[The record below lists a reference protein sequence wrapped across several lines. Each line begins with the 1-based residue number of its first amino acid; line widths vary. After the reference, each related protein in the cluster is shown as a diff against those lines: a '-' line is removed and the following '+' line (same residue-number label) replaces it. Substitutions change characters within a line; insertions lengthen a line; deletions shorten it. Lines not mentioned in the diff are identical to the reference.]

1 MRNSII
7 NDFLIK
13 PEERAEVIDSL
24 TRCSRLVRDVV
35 SGTELRSDLSLD
47 AKMLDISI
55 SLLQPS
61 IILDEDMAPLEGF
74 ESFLTCFQN
83 SCELEYEKA
92 VARFSR

>member
-1 MRNSII
+1 M
-7 NDFLIK
+7 IK
-13 PEERAEVIDSL
+13 TEERTEEVIDSL
-24 TRCSRLVRDVV
+24 TQCWRLVQDVE
-35 SGTELRSDLSLD
+35 SGTELRSDSSID

-83 SCELEYEKA
+83 SCELEYEIA
-92 VARFSR
+92 VARSVSR